1 MTSQSPGLPEALATA
16 YNPGMCLLALTVID
30 RPETVPLKRA
40 GRACFHTVAAADTFQ
55 IVGRFPDTDIHAACF
70 LAFSAFDAGIFPH
83 LIAIECDRVEKAVH
97 CAQRTDVFAEWAIY
111 KYR

>member
-1 MTSQSPGLPEALATA
+1 MPETLATA

-40 GRACFHTVAAADTFQ
+40 GRACFHTVAAADAFRS
-55 IVGRFPDTDIHAACF
+55 VGRFPDTDIHAACF